1 MRCIHFGMQQHGK
14 WLDREDMDLEIALGD
29 IVEGTVTGITKFGA
43 FVELPGNKVGLV
55 HISEV
60 SHDYVKEVRDFLNEQ
75 DTVKVKV
82 LKMDGE
88 GKISLSIKKALSP
101 EPKPEPTV
109 SMSFEDMMK
118 KFMQDSNE
126 RQVALKRHY
135 EGRKGNR

>member
-1 MRCIHFGMQQHGK
+1 MYTLWDAATRK
-14 WLDREDMDLEIALGD
+14 WLDREDMDLEIAVGD

-88 GKISLSIKKALSP
+88 GKLVFP
-101 EPKPEPTV
+101 
-109 SMSFEDMMK
+109 
-118 KFMQDSNE
+118 
-126 RQVALKRHY
+126 LKRHCH
-135 EGRKGNR
+135 RSQNRNQLFPCLLKI